1 MGNGSIDP
9 LQHGI
14 LGQCHTEVWAYILQD
29 IGLLK
34 IGTFQWNFPDY
45 PVYTDTISTFEN
57 RTVLS
62 TLTST
67 LILSVPR
74 KILRFSH
81 MLKIFTFLRIFTI
94 FFARETHPGNL

>member
-67 LILSVPR
+67 PILYPEKFRAFHICS
-74 KILRFSH
+74 KFSH
-81 MLKIFTFLRIFTI
+81 FYVFSR
-94 FFARETHPGNL
+94 FFCP